1 MTIAVVAEKPS
12 VGRDLAQALGATR
25 RAEGTLSGNGY
36 VVTWAIGHLVGLAE
50 PEGIRPEWKRW
61 RREDL
66 PMLPERWPLSVFP
79 ATRPQFEVVR
89 QVINA
94 PDVEFVICAT
104 DAGREGELIFRLI
117 YEAAGCRRK
126 VQRLWISSLTESA
139 IREGL
144 RRLRPAQEYDNLANA
159 ALGRSRADWLVG
171 MNLSRAY
178 GLALDAP
185 LSVGRVQTPTL
196 AMLVERELQIRDFV
210 PEDYLEVVATFAPRE
225 GQSYRGT
232 WFRPGPAKAI
242 AHPQRLPASGE
253 EAKEVVNRAL
263 SGQARIASV
272 HAQTKKL
279 PPPLLYDLTELQRHV
294 NRLHGFSAQ
303 RTLDA
308 AQALYEKHK
317 LLSYPRTDSRHL
329 SAEAAKTL
337 PEVVNAISAPYR
349 ALLAE
354 GTGVKPLP
362 RRFVDD
368 SQVRDHHAIIPTA
381 ISPTGHALSA
391 DERKVYE
398 LVCRRLLQAW
408 HQDFV
413 WAATEVITEI
423 HPRVPSGEPVDR
435 YRSLG
440 TAIEQRGW
448 KVLDLGEV
456 RAPR

>member
-1 MTIAVVAEKPS
+1 MSIAVVAEKPS
-12 VGRDLAQALGATR
+12 VGRDLANALGATR
-25 RAEGTLSGNGY
+25 RGDGTLSGNGY

-66 PMLPERWPLSVFP
+66 PMLPKRWPLAVFE

-89 QVINA
+89 RVLNA
-94 PDVEFVICAT
+94 PDVESVICAT

-117 YEAAGCRRK
+117 YEAAGCLRP
-126 VQRLWISSLTESA
+126 VSRLWISSLTESA
-139 IREGL
+139 MREGL
-144 RRLRPAQEYDNLANA
+144 RRLRPARDYDALANA

-196 AMLVERELQIRDFV
+196 AMLVERELAIRDFV
-210 PEDYLEVVATFAPRE
+210 PEDYLEVLATFSGEA

-232 WFRPGPAKAI
+232 WFNPGKKE
-242 AHPQRLPASGE
+242 HPQRLPPSGE
-253 EAKEVVNRAL
+253 EAKAVVARAL
-263 SGQARIASV
+263 AGQARIGSV
-272 HAQTKKL
+272 ISQTKKL
-279 PPPLLYDLTELQRHV
+279 PPPLLYDLTELQRHM
-294 NRLHGFSAQ
+294 NRLYGLSAQ

-329 SAEAAKTL
+329 SSEVASTL
-337 PEVVNAISAPYR
+337 PAIVTAISGPYA
-349 ALLAE
+349 ALLAP
-354 GTGVKPLP
+354 GTGERALP

-368 SQVRDHHAIIPTA
+368 SKVRDHHAIIPTPIA
-381 ISPTGHALSA
+381 ANGLPLGS
-391 DERKVYE
+391 DEQKVYA

-408 HQDFV
+408 HDDFV
-413 WAATEVITEI
+413 WAATEVLTEVR
-423 HPRVPSGEPVDR
+423 PQAKAEPVDI
-435 YRSLG
+435 YRSHG
-440 TAIEQRGW
+440 TAIDQ
-448 KVLDLGEV
+448 
-456 RAPR
+456 